1 MTKLI
6 LKKNLDVMATI
17 TVQTVSILILF
28 KQLEQIGTQDEGIAT
43 KQESISSEMQNYFG
57 IRLIRLNEKI

>member
-1 MTKLI
+1 
-6 LKKNLDVMATI
+6 MATI
-17 TVQTVSILILF
+17 TVETVSIPILF

-57 IRLIRLNEKI
+57 INLIYFR